1 MRPHYFDFTAYRW
14 RGIYPPKGQR
24 SPCRMMAELLSAA
37 MSMVRLWLRRRDER
51 HALAAFD
58 RQMLR
63 DIGVTPSE
71 AAREISKPF
80 WRA

>member
-1 MRPHYFDFTAYRW
+1 MRPHYFDFAAYRW
-14 RGIYPPKGQR
+14 RGTYPPKGEC
-24 SPCRMMAELLSAA
+24 SACRMTAELLGAA
-37 MSMVRLWLRRRDER
+37 ASVVRLWLRRRDER

-58 RQMLR
+58 GQALR

-71 AAREISKPF
+71 ASREINKPF